1 MISRITYT
9 YDDGGLA
16 VKKEYDC
23 NTLESWNDEL
33 GMYELIF
40 LPCDGVVDSQ
50 IEYAYDEYGN
60 PTKFFDASWEI
71 PDNIIKEIA
80 RCLLP
85 DIVSYCESEAG
96 KAEFERWKAQ
106 QSEIQKSKAG

>member
-1 MISRITYT
+1 MLERFLLWLFVLLENLKNRIACI
-9 YDDGGLA
+9 LRN
-16 VKKEYDC
+16 KR
-23 NTLESWNDEL
+23 
-33 GMYELIF
+33 
-40 LPCDGVVDSQ
+40 
-50 IEYAYDEYGN
+50 
-60 PTKFFDASWEI
+60 ASWEI

>member
-1 MISRITYT
+1 MLLERI
-9 YDDGGLA
+9 LLRLFILIENLKKCA
-16 VKKEYDC
+16 VCILRSKR
-23 NTLESWNDEL
+23 
-33 GMYELIF
+33 
-40 LPCDGVVDSQ
+40 
-50 IEYAYDEYGN
+50 
-60 PTKFFDASWEI
+60 ASWEI

-106 QSEIQKSKAG
+106 QPEMQKSKAG

>member
-1 MISRITYT
+1 M
-9 YDDGGLA
+9 
-16 VKKEYDC
+16 
-23 NTLESWNDEL
+23 LEKILLRLFILLDNL
-33 GMYELIF
+33 KNRAICILRG
-40 LPCDGVVDSQ
+40 
-50 IEYAYDEYGN
+50 
-60 PTKFFDASWEI
+60 KRASWEI

-106 QSEIQKSKAG
+106 QPEIQQSKA

>member
-1 MISRITYT
+1 MLEKILLRIFVLME
-9 YDDGGLA
+9 DIKNCAICILRS
-16 VKKEYDC
+16 KR
-23 NTLESWNDEL
+23 
-33 GMYELIF
+33 
-40 LPCDGVVDSQ
+40 
-50 IEYAYDEYGN
+50 
-60 PTKFFDASWEI
+60 ASWEI
-71 PDNIIKEIA
+71 PDSIIKEIA